1 VGNAIIEVF
10 TSVDLENLS
19 AVLLES
25 RLKIYSREKAL
36 HLLYAGLKEQGRSK
50 KCISRDALALA
61 VLHLELCEVD
71 GAQKAIKSMQIGDL
85 YDICEEKCSY
95 LIQNGTLS
103 PLGQLICRH
112 ETGAFVSAMLYMHA
126 KSIVDLD
133 ETLAILGVSDMQR
146 LHENKYACYY
156 LEAFLCDESRSES
169 FAKAMDVLVRL
180 YVQQLRHSANQKAR
194 SSSPV
199 SSSQSLE
206 LKKVVHCG
214 CYGFRP
220 SWLQSLPPF
229 RGTAKDSYS
238 TS

>member
-1 VGNAIIEVF
+1 MGDMNSVNCFVTRKSTSSFVCWIKGTRKIKEVH
-10 TSVDLENLS
+10 E
-19 AVLLES
+19 
-25 RLKIYSREKAL
+25 L
-36 HLLYAGLKEQGRSK
+36 HIVIRTLISIVASTVR
-50 KCISRDALALA
+50 CISRDALALA

-169 FAKAMDVLVRL
+169 FAKAMV
-180 YVQQLRHSANQKAR
+180 
-194 SSSPV
+194 
-199 SSSQSLE
+199 
-206 LKKVVHCG
+206 
-214 CYGFRP
+214 
-220 SWLQSLPPF
+220 
-229 RGTAKDSYS
+229 
-238 TS
+238 

>member
-156 LEAFLCDESRSES
+156 LEAFLCGVIASIRVFALLCDFDFMVCNVDESRSES
-169 FAKAMDVLVRL
+169 FAKAMV
-180 YVQQLRHSANQKAR
+180 
-194 SSSPV
+194 
-199 SSSQSLE
+199 
-206 LKKVVHCG
+206 
-214 CYGFRP
+214 
-220 SWLQSLPPF
+220 
-229 RGTAKDSYS
+229 
-238 TS
+238 